1 MKVLGYKWAEAQAD
15 DDGDGPDKVTLEI
28 QRYMSRRGWAG
39 PVQWEDPREALVEFH
54 RRPNG
59 GAILRALRS
68 GDILVVPDQ
77 TVLFVTASQG
87 LAVLQQMQK
96 AGIVVHCANLGA
108 DVTSGRLHDT
118 LVEILS
124 PLAQVEAGLPG
135 LRARAIKDR
144 ERMKGRYLGG
154 KVPIGAQKLADGRLE
169 ADGTRKRLARQALRF
184 KAKDLSLRQIADEF
198 KSRGVV
204 ISHTAVDRLL
214 KEAGYVGPKSAA
226 RRGNSDADGGD

>member
-1 MKVLGYKWAEAQAD
+1 VKVLGYKWAEAPVED
-15 DDGDGPDKVTLEI
+15 DSDRPDEVTLEI
-28 QRYMSRRGWAG
+28 QRYMGQRGWAG

-87 LAVLQQMQK
+87 LALLQQMRGV
-96 AGIVVHCANLGA
+96 GIIVHCINLGA
-108 DVTSGRLHDT
+108 DITTGKLHDI
-118 LVEILS
+118 LIEVLS

-144 ERMKGRYLGG
+144 ERIKGRYLGG
-154 KVPIGAQKLADGRLE
+154 KVPIGTRKLADGRLE
-169 ADGTRKRLARQALRF
+169 EDGTRKRLARQALRL
-184 KAKDLSLRQIADEF
+184 KAKGLSLRQIADEL
-198 KSRGVV
+198 KSRGIV

-214 KEAGYVGPKSAA
+214 REAGYLGPKSAL
-226 RRGNSDADGGD
+226 RRGSSGADDDD